1 VLQACAQLLVR
12 EIGTESLASGLE
24 VSVQVGAT
32 QGEVWREG
40 GVGGSAPP
48 PSTLPAACQALQLAP
63 RPLFCCCCSSGCRAG
78 CRACPGTARLALTL
92 PCTCPATALHLP
104 SPQGRLKSLYSTFR
118 KMARKRVPLTEVFD
132 ARALRVVVDDD
143 GGRWVGGRASSPP
156 VVLPCRRSQHRFL
169 LSPCEPCLQA
179 ARCSRAHL
187 PSACQP
193 ACLPASRPPTCPPVP
208 ACRRQAE
215 AIAACYK
222 LLPAVHRLFR
232 RVAGEEDDYIA
243 QPMGGWGWVGWQGR
257 AGREGAVVY
266 GAGAA
271 CGSAFQGDCWS
282 HPPPGLCAPSPTH
295 PAWP

>member
-1 VLQACAQLLVR
+1 
-12 EIGTESLASGLE
+12 
-24 VSVQVGAT
+24 
-32 QGEVWREG
+32 
-40 GVGGSAPP
+40 
-48 PSTLPAACQALQLAP
+48 
-63 RPLFCCCCSSGCRAG
+63 
-78 CRACPGTARLALTL
+78 
-92 PCTCPATALHLP
+92 
-104 SPQGRLKSLYSTFR
+104 
-118 KMARKRVPLTEVFD
+118 MARKRVPLTEVFD

-143 GGRWVGGRASSPP
+143 GGRWVGGWVGGLPLRLWCCPAAAASTGSCFPRVNPACKQRDADAHMSPLRANP
-156 VVLPCRRSQHRFL
+156 
-169 LSPCEPCLQA
+169 
-179 ARCSRAHL
+179 
-187 PSACQP
+187 P
-193 ACLPASRPPTCPPVP
+193 ACLPASCPPTCPPVP

-243 QPMGGWGWVGWQGR
+243 QPKVGRGWVGWQGR